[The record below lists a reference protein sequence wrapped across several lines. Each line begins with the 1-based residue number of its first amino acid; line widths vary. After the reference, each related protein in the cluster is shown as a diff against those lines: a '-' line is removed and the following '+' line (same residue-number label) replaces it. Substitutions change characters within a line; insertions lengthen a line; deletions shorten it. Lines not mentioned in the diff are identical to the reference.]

1 MWYMG
6 QGEVQSISVF
16 DVATFISTLHL
27 FAKVPLKKLQIL
39 YFPSETFHLEVLN
52 YKWSVFILISF
63 VLVSV
68 CQSVAQHHI
77 SRSLSLSLPLSNE
90 RSRENRMELSG
101 QSEGI

>member
-68 CQSVAQHHI
+68 CQSVAQHHM
-77 SRSLSLSLPLSNE
+77 SR
-90 RSRENRMELSG
+90 
-101 QSEGI
+101 